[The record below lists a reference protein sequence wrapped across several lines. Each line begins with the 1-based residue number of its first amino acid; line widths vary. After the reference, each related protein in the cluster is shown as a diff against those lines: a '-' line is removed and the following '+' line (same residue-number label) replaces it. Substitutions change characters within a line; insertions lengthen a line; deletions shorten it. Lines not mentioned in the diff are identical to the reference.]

1 MIGALEQ
8 FLECAVRARYEL
20 RDTDAQSDPTERR
33 GAVRDVQLSDR
44 CQQAPRNVERAVR
57 VGVRQQHYEFV
68 AAVARGEVRRALQ
81 RSPERLADRGKTVVA
96 GAMPMEVVVSLEVA

>member
-8 FLECAVRARYEL
+8 FLECPVRARYQL
-20 RDTDAQSDPTERR
+20 RAPDAQSDPTERR

-96 GAMPMEVVVSLEVA
+96 GAMPMEVVVS